1 MRRNGF
7 TLIEIVITVAIV
19 SLLASAVLP
28 MVELSVRRNNEEQ
41 LRDALRHVRTAL
53 DAYKVAADQGRIEM
67 EVGAS
72 GYPPTLNLLVA
83 GVVDVSDPDLP
94 MIYFLR
100 RMPRDPFHPDVSVE
114 AAETWGLRSYESSMD
129 DPQPGDDV
137 FDLYSLSRREG
148 LNGIAYREW

>member
-28 MVELSVRRNNEEQ
+28 MVELSVRRNREEQ